1 MLITSCVSISPL
13 VKPSNEKNTTT
24 YSATISRIQTI
35 DKDNN
40 KSYYIYTENYLA
52 VLCISNID
60 TVTSQEYLTSLHE
73 GDVIEFRIK
82 NNLKT
87 FLTKTAVQINVVS
100 LKTEENEIVSLSKT
114 NVIELTKLKNNYL
127 TCIMLSLGLL
137 SSATIL
143 YICYKLQLKNNVK

>member
-13 VKPSNEKNTTT
+13 VKPSNEKNTTS

-87 FLTKTAVQINVVS
+87 FLTKTAVQINVDRKSV
-100 LKTEENEIVSLSKT
+100 V
-114 NVIELTKLKNNYL
+114 
-127 TCIMLSLGLL
+127 
-137 SSATIL
+137 
-143 YICYKLQLKNNVK
+143 